1 MKNIGSV
8 KIDDTYAEAFNGLFS
23 RILITAER
31 GLIEEDSNSPFIE
44 YDPLRSA
51 AYRAT
56 STPST
61 VVGRIEAGIEKWL
74 SENETP
80 DGRQGVVV
88 QYWGMYDDKK
98 PIVEQVEKF
107 NKEMSIRIRQDILSA
122 SGGTTRIFAYK
133 KPKKPLYVIDT
144 EERVGKCG
152 GGHETFLNEY
162 GRETIRVPLMMG
174 HDFKIDRRI
183 ECGMGISGANLWLL
197 CNNVDTGRRAGKASI
212 EAIKKVDGVITSFYI
227 CPSGST
233 TEDYPPIGPPTNSGY
248 CPSLRNSKYSKVPKG
263 VNSIPEIVIDGISM
277 PAVKNAMREGIVA
290 ASHVEGV
297 KIISAGNYGG
307 KLGQHKIYL
316 QKLFT

>member
-1 MKNIGSV
+1 MKSIGNV
-8 KIDDTYAEAFNGLFS
+8 KIDDTYAEAFDGIFS

-44 YDPLRSA
+44 HDPLRFA

-74 SENETP
+74 SEDKTP
-80 DGRQGVVV
+80 DRRQGVVV
-88 QYWGMYDDKK
+88 QYWGMYDKEK
-98 PIVEQVEKF
+98 PIAEQAEKF

-122 SGGTTRIFAYK
+122 SGGTTRIFDWM
-133 KPKKPLYVIDT
+133 KPKKPAYVVDT

-152 GGHETFLNEY
+152 GGNETFLNEY
-162 GRETIRVPLMMG
+162 GRETIKVPLMMG

-183 ECGMGISGANLWLL
+183 GCGIGISGANLWFL
-197 CNNVDTGRRAGKASI
+197 CDSVDIGRRAGKTSI
-212 EAIKKVDGVITSFYI
+212 EAIKKVGGVITSFYV

-233 TEDYPPIGPPTNSGY
+233 TGDYPPIGPPTNSEY
-248 CPSLRNSKYSKVPKG
+248 CPSLRNKSYSKVPKD

-277 PAVKNAMREGIVA
+277 KAVKNAMREGITA

-297 KIISAGNYGG
+297 KIISAGNYEG